1 MKFMTV
7 FIFSPAV
14 WQSGAGHK
22 ASTLQFMQIS
32 ALQRMFLLFPVFRSR
47 GVLAIKIWG
56 VELGLLAGGWQQ
68 VGEVA
73 SCRVV
78 VSVQAGSISQQ
89 PLLVPSVCRSI
100 SCSGWLHLQSFLL
113 PWSAGVLPL
122 VGYSLDYSPRVHR
135 EILIMSG
142 GKHNKVFY
150 QKNKHECA
158 NKSAEIIKVRAV

>member
-78 VSVQAGSISQQ
+78 VSVQAGSISHQ
-89 PLLVPSVCRSI
+89 PLLVPSVCGSI
-100 SCSGWLHLQSFLL
+100 
-113 PWSAGVLPL
+113 
-122 VGYSLDYSPRVHR
+122 
-135 EILIMSG
+135 
-142 GKHNKVFY
+142 
-150 QKNKHECA
+150 
-158 NKSAEIIKVRAV
+158 RAVADSTCKASSFHGQREFCRWLVTVWITALVFTERY

>member
-32 ALQRMFLLFPVFRSR
+32 ALQCIFLLFPVFRSR

-73 SCRVV
+73 SCR
-78 VSVQAGSISQQ
+78 
-89 PLLVPSVCRSI
+89 L
-100 SCSGWLHLQSFLL
+100 
-113 PWSAGVLPL
+113 WSACRLGASPISHSLCPPCAGASVAVADSTCKASSFHGQREFCRWL
-122 VGYSLDYSPRVHR
+122 VTVWITAL
-135 EILIMSG
+135 
-142 GKHNKVFY
+142 VFTERY
-150 QKNKHECA
+150 WLRA
-158 NKSAEIIKVRAV
+158 AENITRCFIRKTSTNVQIKAQR

>member
-73 SCRVV
+73 SCRLWSACRLGASPISHSLCPPCAGASGQWLIPLAKLPLSM
-78 VSVQAGSISQQ
+78 VSGSFAAGWLQSGLQ
-89 PLLVPSVCRSI
+89 PL
-100 SCSGWLHLQSFLL
+100 CSQRDI
-113 PWSAGVLPL
+113 
-122 VGYSLDYSPRVHR
+122 DYERR
-135 EILIMSG
+135 
-142 GKHNKVFY
+142 KT
-150 QKNKHECA
+150 
-158 NKSAEIIKVRAV
+158 

>member
-32 ALQRMFLLFPVFRSR
+32 ALQRMFLLFPVFRSQ

-73 SCRVV
+73 SSRVV

-100 SCSGWLHLQSFLL
+100 SCSG
-113 PWSAGVLPL
+113 
-122 VGYSLDYSPRVHR
+122 
-135 EILIMSG
+135 
-142 GKHNKVFY
+142 
-150 QKNKHECA
+150 
-158 NKSAEIIKVRAV
+158 